1 MKKSKL
7 SPFLIAGILLAPL
20 YLITD
25 RYIVKLPEW
34 AVITIVAV
42 QLACVILGVYFT
54 FRKDKSKKETETE

>member
-7 SPFLIAGILLAPL
+7 SPFLILGIVLAPL

-34 AVITIVAV
+34 AVITIVAIQV
-42 QLACVILGVYFT
+42 ACVGLGIYAT
-54 FRKDKSKKETETE
+54 FKKDKTKE